1 MHRTLSI
8 TKSNNPEVDKNEKK
22 KKKIKIK
29 IKKGKKRNVKAIIR
43 KDIMQKKARS
53 GHPFIFLIDKRKL
66 LLTRSLMNRL
76 IYCKMS

>member
-1 MHRTLSI
+1 MEC
-8 TKSNNPEVDKNEKK
+8 KSNYKKDNKN
-22 KKKIKIK
+22 
-29 IKKGKKRNVKAIIR
+29 

-76 IYCKMS
+76 IYCKMSRSSKNEIRQRTREEFMEKRTSP